1 MNYGVISADSHVD
14 LTWLPGDLFT
24 SRAPSEYTELVPIGV
39 QTPDGP
45 KWRVGNREMT
55 GMGGI
60 GKGLFSLTKGES
72 KKLDRVIDTGFF
84 EDGKKGKAHPAD
96 PDRRLKDMARDG
108 VDAEVLY
115 GIVNTSSRI
124 QNDDVVAVVQHIY
137 NGWAAEFSKSRPGR
151 WAALAAV
158 PNHDPEI
165 AAAEAR
171 QAAKLGL
178 KGAEF
183 DAGHSNTPLWH
194 RSWDPLWAALEECR
208 LPVSFHAISP
218 RTSRPPGEPEPAEL
232 HHILAKKGAS
242 TALLGPSGGEFLG
255 AIIFS
260 GALDRYPG
268 LRFVLGECGVG
279 WIPFALER
287 MDKQYDQT
295 LFRLGLS
302 MNPSDFW
309 RRQGFTTFQD
319 ERFGPHQYAYLGED
333 TIMWGSDYPHPDGT
347 WPDSQT
353 YIRENL
359 GDMDSTVRHKII
371 AGTAAKLYGFM
382 ES

>member
-1 MNYGVISADSHVD
+1 MDYGVISADSHVD

-24 SRAPSEYTELVPIGV
+24 SRAPAEYKDLVPVGA

-45 KWRVGNREMT
+45 KWRVGDREMT

-60 GKGLFSLTKGES
+60 GKGLFSLKKGES

-84 EDGKKGKAHPAD
+84 EDGKNGEAHPTD

-137 NGWAAEFSKSRPGR
+137 NEWAAEFSKSRPGR

-171 QAAKLGL
+171 QAAKVGL

-183 DAGHSNTPLWH
+183 DAGHSDTPLWH
-194 RSWDPLWAALEECR
+194 HSWDPLWAALAECQ

-218 RTSRPPGEPEPAEL
+218 QTSRPPGEPEPTEL
-232 HHILAKKGAS
+232 HHILAKKGSS
-242 TALLGPSGGEFLG
+242 TALLGPSGAEFLG

-279 WIPFALER
+279 WVPFALER

-302 MNPSDFW
+302 MSPSDFW
-309 RRQGFTTFQD
+309 CRQGFTTFQD
-319 ERFGPHQYAYLGED
+319 ERFGPHQYDYLGED

-347 WPDSQT
+347 WPDSPA
-353 YIRENL
+353 YLEENL
-359 GDMDSTVRHKII
+359 GDMDATVRHKIV
-371 AGTAAKLYGFM
+371 AGTAAKLYGFT